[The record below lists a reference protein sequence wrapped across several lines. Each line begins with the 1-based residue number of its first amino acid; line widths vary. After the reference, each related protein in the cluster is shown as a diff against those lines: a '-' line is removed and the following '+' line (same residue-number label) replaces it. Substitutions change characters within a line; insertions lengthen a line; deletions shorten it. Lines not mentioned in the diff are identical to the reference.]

1 MLQVCLNGA
10 RTRNEFTS
18 LPVTPDELAAA
29 ARDAVRAG
37 VMDIHLH
44 PKDSA
49 GHDTLEPDHV
59 AAAVTA
65 VRATAPGVRVGV
77 TTGAWTTQHAHQRL
91 AFVRGWT
98 VLPDHASVNWHEDGA
113 VAVAETLMARG
124 IGIEAGIWS
133 GTDSAR
139 RFLDWPHVHRV
150 LRVLAEVTD
159 TDPFTARQTAAVL
172 LDTLTAVTDV
182 PILLHGED
190 SAAWTILAMA
200 AARGL
205 DTRIGLEDVLHL
217 PDESPAES
225 NASLIRAARHI
236 IGRAG
241 GQSQ

>member
-10 RTRNEFTS
+10 RTRNDFAS

-37 VMDIHLH
+37 AADIHLH

-49 GHDTLEPDHV
+49 GHDTVEPDHV
-59 AAAVTA
+59 AAAVSA
-65 VRATAPGVRVGV
+65 VRAAVPGVRVGV
-77 TTGAWTTQHAHQRL
+77 TTGAWTTRHADQRL
-91 AFVRGWT
+91 AAVRDWT

-113 VAVAETLMARG
+113 VAIAETLLAKG
-124 IGIEAGIWS
+124 IGVEAGIWS
-133 GTDSAR
+133 GTDCAPGFLAWAR
-139 RFLDWPHVHRV
+139 AHRV

-159 TDPFTARQTAAVL
+159 TDPDTAPQTAADL
-172 LDTLTAVTDV
+172 LGTLTTLTEV

-190 SAAWTILAMA
+190 NAAWTVLAMA

-217 PDESPAES
+217 PDHSPAES
-225 NASLIRAARHI
+225 NADLIRAAHHI
-236 IGRAG
+236 IGPSR
-241 GQSQ
+241 